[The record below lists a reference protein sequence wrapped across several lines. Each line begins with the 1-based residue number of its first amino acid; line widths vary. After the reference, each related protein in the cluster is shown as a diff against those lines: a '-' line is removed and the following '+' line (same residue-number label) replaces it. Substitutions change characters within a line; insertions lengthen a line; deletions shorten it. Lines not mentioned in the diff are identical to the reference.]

1 MKRLLAALCLLW
13 ISGAAFAFDTT
24 RRADRIGIL
33 LSAGDFD
40 SEGETVVE
48 REVRRALREELAKRG
63 FDVFD
68 AELTLDEASRD
79 GVAAADYLVE
89 IAGGDPQSEEYGGLG
104 IGSRHI
110 DFTIGMIVSRVAA
123 DIRVYDAETMQVIAT
138 NNLSRK
144 SSAVVPTSL
153 GIGGSRVFAAV
164 ALPFFYRSQYRNVAR
179 AAARDAA
186 TFVTTTIRGQ

>member
-13 ISGAAFAFDTT
+13 ISGVAFAFDTT
-24 RRADRIGIL
+24 RRPNRIGIL
-33 LSAGDFD
+33 LSAADFD

-48 REVRRALREELAKRG
+48 REVRRALRVELEERG

-68 AELTLDEASRD
+68 AERTLDEASRD

-104 IGSRHI
+104 IAGRHI
-110 DFTIGMIVSRVAA
+110 DVRVGMIVSRVAA
-123 DIRVYDAETMQVIAT
+123 DVRIYDAQTMQVIAT
-138 NNLSRK
+138 ENLSRK
-144 SSAVVPTSL
+144 RSAVVPTSL
-153 GIGGSRVFAAV
+153 GFGGNRVFAAV

-186 TFVTTTIRGQ
+186 TFVITTIRGQ